1 MMNKMNHGGRMATK
15 PVYYYPVL
23 PMAKYSVQNGTEFL
37 SDAYERITGSL
48 HSGAD
53 FNAVTG
59 GDSDLGHPIYAIA
72 DGVVVFSGSAN
83 GWGNIILIH
92 HEGLGVW
99 SQYAHN
105 NQNFVK
111 PSQRVQAGQK
121 IGTIGKGGKT
131 RRKPNG
137 LYLAHL
143 HFEIRVANIP
153 AWAWASATFPRAT
166 ALKFIE
172 ANYVDPEKFL
182 EKIKAIE
189 TLPDD

>member
-1 MMNKMNHGGRMATK
+1 MAIK
-15 PVYYYPVL
+15 PMYYYPVL
-23 PMAKYSVQNGTEFL
+23 PMAKYSVQDGTEFL
-37 SDAYERITGSL
+37 SPAYERITGSL

-53 FNAVTG
+53 FNALTG

-83 GWGNIILIH
+83 GWGNIIVIF
-92 HEGLGVW
+92 HERLGVW

-105 NQNFVK
+105 NENLVK
-111 PSQRVQAGQK
+111 PLQRVRAGQK

-143 HFEIRVANIP
+143 HFEIRTANIP
-153 AWAWASATFPRAT
+153 AWVWASAKFPRAK
-166 ALKFIE
+166 ALEFIK

-182 EKIKAIE
+182 AKIGALK